1 MKVLDLTQLT
11 RYDEKIKAYVDAKA
25 AEAASGKITMVAV
38 NALPA
43 VAEASHNVIYLVPNT
58 KQSGS
63 NVKDEYILVGEGVSA
78 AFELIGTT
86 QIDMDSK
93 ADKVVPAAVG
103 NLAALDA
110 NGNLVDGGAKSQF
123 AAASHTHTVS
133 DITDLA
139 AITTGEI
146 DALFPSAQAEE

>member
-1 MKVLDLTQLT
+1 MKVLDLTGLGY
-11 RYDEKIKAYVDAKA
+11 YDQEIKAYVDAKA

-38 NALPA
+38 NELPA
-43 VAEASHNVIYLVPNT
+43 VAQASHNVIYLVPNSG
-58 KQSGS
+58 SGS
-63 NVKDEYILVGEGVSA
+63 NVKDEYILVGEGASA

-86 QIDMDSK
+86 QVDISGK
-93 ADKVVPAAVG
+93 ADKIANPTAG
-103 NLAALDA
+103 NLVAMDD
-110 NGNLVDGGAKSQF
+110 NGNIVDGGAKSQF

-146 DALFPSAQAEE
+146 DALFPSAQSEE

>member
-11 RYDEKIKAYVDAKA
+11 RYDEKIKAYVDTKA

-38 NALPA
+38 NELPA
-43 VAEASHNVIYLVPNT
+43 VAQASHNVIYLVPNT

-63 NVKDEYILVGEGVSA
+63 NVKDEYILVGEGASA

-93 ADKVVPAAVG
+93 ADKVVPAAAG

>member
-1 MKVLDLTQLT
+1 MKVLDLTGLSS
-11 RYDEKIKAYVDAKA
+11 YDAMIKAYVDAKV

-43 VAEASHNVIYLVPNT
+43 VADASANVIYLVPNT
-58 KQSGS
+58 KVSGS
-63 NVKDEYILVGEGVSA
+63 NVKDEYIFVNG

-86 QIDMDSK
+86 QIDLDSK
-93 ADKVVPAAVG
+93 ADKVVPATAG

-110 NGNLVDGGAKSQF
+110 NGNLIDGGSKSQF

-133 DITDLA
+133 QITDLA
-139 AITTGEI
+139 AITTSEI
-146 DALFPSAQAEE
+146 DALFPNATE

>member
-1 MKVLDLTQLT
+1 MKLLDLTGLT
-11 RYDEKIKAYVDAKA
+11 TYDQAIKAYVDSKA

-38 NALPA
+38 NALPE
-43 VAEASHNVIYLVPNT
+43 VAQASHNVIYLVPNT
-58 KQSGS
+58 KQSGG
-63 NVKDEYILVGEGVSA
+63 NVKDEYILVGEGASA

-86 QIDMDSK
+86 QIDMDGK
-93 ADKVVPAAVG
+93 ADKAVPAAAG

-133 DITDLA
+133 QITDLET
-139 AITTGEI
+139 ISTSDI
-146 DALFPSAQAEE
+146 DALFPSEEEE